1 MKILS
6 DEFFMNEA
14 IKEAEKAFEENEVP
28 IGAVI
33 VKDKIIIAR
42 AHNQVRRL
50 RDPTAHAEILAV
62 TQACEALGSPYLE
75 DCHLYVTVEP
85 CIMCTG
91 AVLHARIGT
100 IYYGVEEPMYGAL
113 GSRIDLSKEFSSSLR
128 KIESGLLRERA
139 QDLLQVFFRRCR
151 NINKMERWLSG

>member
-1 MKILS
+1 ML
-6 DEFFMNEA
+6 DDNFFMNEA

-33 VKDKIIIAR
+33 VKDKVIIAR

-50 RDPTAHAEILAV
+50 RDPTAHAEILAI
-62 TQACEALGSPYLE
+62 TQACEVLGTPYLE

-85 CIMCTG
+85 CIMCIG
-91 AVLHARIGT
+91 ALLHARIGA
-100 IYYGVEEPMYGAL
+100 IYYGAEEPIYGAL
-113 GSRIDLSKEFSSSLR
+113 GSRIDLSKEFSSSL
-128 KIESGLLRERA
+128 KIESGLLKERA
-139 QDLLQVFFRRCR
+139 RDLLQVFFRRCR